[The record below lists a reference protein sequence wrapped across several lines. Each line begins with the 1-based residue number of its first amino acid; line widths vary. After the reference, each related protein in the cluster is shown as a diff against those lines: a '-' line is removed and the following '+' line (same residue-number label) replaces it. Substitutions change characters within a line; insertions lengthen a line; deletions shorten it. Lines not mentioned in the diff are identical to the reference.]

1 LNDPAGPGTSPPV
14 EEFLVRYGAAA
25 VVVGAMVEG
34 DLSIIMAGVV
44 AHLGYLSLLTAFQ
57 AAWLGA
63 FVGDTAW
70 YALGRAR
77 ATAVKRSRVYRHAA
91 PLIERLVDRVGE
103 GEIVLARFVYG
114 TRIASMFYWGVRRL
128 PFARFAALDLLGC
141 LLSVAV
147 LGLLGFGLSESAV
160 TLFGRV
166 QRVERW
172 IAMAVVV
179 SAALVLTVRAL
190 GRRMARAR

>member
-1 LNDPAGPGTSPPV
+1 MNEAPPQGTTPRV
-14 EEFLVRYGAAA
+14 EDFLVRYGAVA
-25 VVVGAMVEG
+25 VVLGAMLEG

-44 AHLGYLSLLTAFQ
+44 AHLGYLSLVTALE

-63 FVGDTAW
+63 FLGDTLW

-77 ATAVKRSRVYRHAA
+77 ATAVARSRVYRRAA
-91 PLIERLVDRVGE
+91 PLIDRLVARVGDR
-103 GEIVLARFVYG
+103 EIILARFLYG

-128 PFARFAALDLLGC
+128 PFVRFAALDLVGC

-166 QRVERW
+166 QRAERW
-172 IAMAVVV
+172 ILTAVVV
-179 SAALVLTVRAL
+179 CAAVVLAVRAV
-190 GRRMARAR
+190 GRRVARAR